1 VARFFANQKEDAL
14 AVTAGRVHLKENAP
28 ETGVPFEEILRKS
41 NIRAASG
48 QGRSTGT
55 FGDPNR
61 KFSTH
66 SFGA

>member
-1 VARFFANQKEDAL
+1 MRFEQVL
-14 AVTAGRVHLKENAP
+14 TTA
-28 ETGVPFEEILRKS
+28 

-48 QGRSTGT
+48 SGKSEGT

-66 SFGA
+66 SFGVQFAEVIWQPRRLVSAFRA